1 MTVTSSLKFLDIFWD
16 LAYCAPLLPSDRMD
30 NGHAAIRDTE
40 RDVFVFVSEEILLYH
55 GGLQSRELGQAPM

>member
-40 RDVFVFVSEEILLYH
+40 RDVFVFVRYFCITAVSSQ
-55 GGLQSRELGQAPM
+55 GS